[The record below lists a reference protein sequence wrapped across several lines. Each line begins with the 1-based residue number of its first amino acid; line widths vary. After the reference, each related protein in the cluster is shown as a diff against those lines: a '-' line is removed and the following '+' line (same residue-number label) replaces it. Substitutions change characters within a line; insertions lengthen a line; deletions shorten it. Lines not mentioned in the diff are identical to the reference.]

1 MSCVSC
7 DSECRTS
14 AAAFEPIEVS
24 GEFRKISYTRD
35 YLLSLVEVNVP
46 KSLPTGFDRSILSE
60 LDDACKSECEH
71 QKLPGNESPFTGRTL
86 VDSSR
91 SSSEKWGGCKL
102 SSEDS
107 KSTGCKVDRFLYKSA
122 PENQKFPLLESPFT
136 GKIYSDSSRDS
147 SEKWGSC
154 KLSSEDSKST
164 DTCLVLDE
172 HPTVPEITSQKN
184 PSPVSPAICG
194 SVVHPCYG
202 EASEECRTE
211 ESPDHHLLTQDPVV
225 QQLPS
230 KSQLIK
236 MDSGL
241 EIDVEELQG
250 QILEGG
256 RFSALINLKEAEEID
271 AYFLDEKH
279 DVLVDDGRNS
289 YRTKSKFIHWFPEN
303 DEANCN
309 VSPGAEKDGWKVW
322 GAPTRKSTKENHSG
336 QRKPEEASTYSQK
349 APCSKKIEA
358 DVLDCLGSDHI
369 EPNNSY
375 PDDISYD
382 SGSIQESYELDKVT
396 DNADLSLEL
405 NLPDED
411 SLIAIDDIYIFKQE
425 EPNPPKITTR
435 GGRVSPSPDPSPDP
449 WFHESRKT
457 RSENVQQ
464 NLSFPDPWFHESQKT
479 GSENVQQNL
488 SFPDPWFHE
497 SQKTGSENVQ
507 QNLSFPDPWFHESQK
522 TGSENVQ
529 QNLSFPDP
537 WFHESQKTG
546 SENVQQNLSFPDPW
560 FHESQKTGSE
570 NVQQNLSFPDPW
582 FHESQKTGSENVQQ
596 NLSFPDPWFHESQ
609 KTGSEN
615 VQQNLSFPD
624 PWFHESQKTGSENV
638 QQNLSF
644 PDPWFHESQKT
655 GSENVQQNL
664 SFPDPWFHESQ
675 KTGSENVQQN
685 LSFPDPWFH
694 ESQKSGSE
702 NVQQNFNL
710 PDPWF
715 HESHVN
721 APPTFHY
728 PLNRYNHY
736 NPYAFIPPTFGHQ
749 TQNYEPIQN
758 FPQPRMSHADD
769 DYCPELDKILST
781 DPSNYHQFLQT
792 PCCDSEPNVLR
803 SIPLNYQTNVKST
816 MDMGKRGFLANERV
830 KSAINHYLHIQRML
844 AQRNLEAAEQRAY
857 SQALSNRFW

>member
-164 DTCLVLDE
+164 GCKINRFICKSALEHQKLPLLQSPVTGKICSDSTQDSSEKWGSCKWSSKDSKSTDEGKFLSNQSNRFWQKPESTAILGSVQNSEQSGVLGSWSASKLLSPGPEVAILKPPGTDSCLLSRWKEPYRPPPFYKAMNHSGLPNHDTSSNETPVCAECSSKERAMEGSWRKDTCLVLDE

-522 TGSENVQ
+522 
-529 QNLSFPDP
+529 
-537 WFHESQKTG
+537 
-546 SENVQQNLSFPDPW
+546 
-560 FHESQKTGSE
+560 
-570 NVQQNLSFPDPW
+570 
-582 FHESQKTGSENVQQ
+582 
-596 NLSFPDPWFHESQ
+596 
-609 KTGSEN
+609 
-615 VQQNLSFPD
+615 
-624 PWFHESQKTGSENV
+624 
-638 QQNLSF
+638 
-644 PDPWFHESQKT
+644 
-655 GSENVQQNL
+655 
-664 SFPDPWFHESQ
+664 
-675 KTGSENVQQN
+675 
-685 LSFPDPWFH
+685 
-694 ESQKSGSE
+694 SGSE